1 MSRSDAIGDLY
12 VAGGPLGRFLVA
24 AKAATYAADDAARLQ
39 RLDDGGTESRF
50 DADGFVYRDR
60 WHGEARFGG
69 EELVWRRGEA
79 IWTLH
84 FRGETL
90 PGAPPELPHVHKRA
104 LRRVPLE
111 APFRGPA
118 LHREG
123 ELVYVN
129 EWSGDLAAFRGAERM
144 FLGDRLIYRL
154 EYLGGAL
161 G

>member
-1 MSRSDAIGDLY
+1 MSDLY
-12 VAGGPLGRFLVA
+12 AAGGALARFLVA
-24 AKAATYAADDAARLQ
+24 AKAESYAADDPARLR
-39 RLDDGGTESRF
+39 RLDDGGTEVRVE
-50 DADGFVYRDR
+50 ADGFTYRDC
-60 WHGEARFGG
+60 WWGEARFGG
-69 EELVWRRGEA
+69 EERVWRQGRA

-90 PGAPPELPHVHKRA
+90 PDAPAELPHVHKRA

-111 APFRGPA
+111 APYRGPA

-129 EWSGDLAAFRGAERM
+129 EWTGDLAAFRGAERM
-144 FLGDRLIYRL
+144 FLGDRLVYRL